1 MSERIVYLFNDPR
14 YTGHEIKWGAGGGF
28 PEGWIAFQQ
37 EVKEHLEQL
46 VVGKSRPEII
56 ALLQEREMRYEEW
69 GNGTLVIWLDTD
81 ESEER
86 REVKELESKIAKAIQ
101 RQMGTLRQTHALL
114 KKPSDEVV
122 GQMAKAA
129 MAVYLAKIEHPV
141 IWE

>member
-1 MSERIVYLFNDPR
+1 
-14 YTGHEIKWGAGGGF
+14 
-28 PEGWIAFQQ
+28 
-37 EVKEHLEQL
+37 
-46 VVGKSRPEII
+46 
-56 ALLQEREMRYEEW
+56 MRYEEW

-86 REVKELESKIAKAIQ
+86 REVKELELKIAKAIR
-101 RQMGTLRQTHALL
+101 RQMGTLRKQDALL
-114 KKPSDEVV
+114 KRPADEVI